1 MGNPIIDKFIQ
12 ENYYFDELRKEDKTI
27 IDKTGLIYKLASKR
41 GLFYIARPKNFPKT
55 PILTTIES

>member
-12 ENYYFDELRKEDKTI
+12 ENYYFDELRKE
-27 IDKTGLIYKLASKR
+27 DKTGLIYKLASKR

-55 PILTTIES
+55 PILTPKVE